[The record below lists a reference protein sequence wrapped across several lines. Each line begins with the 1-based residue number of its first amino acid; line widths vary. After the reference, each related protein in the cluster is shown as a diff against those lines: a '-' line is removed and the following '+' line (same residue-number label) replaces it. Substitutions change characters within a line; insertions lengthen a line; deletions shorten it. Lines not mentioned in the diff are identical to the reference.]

1 MKVKE
6 SESYSN
12 AFESNYHGLLDHDGW
27 IKVAKANVK
36 GEILFFDET
45 HVRVKSKT
53 GKYGYNCNI
62 HKDIRELLYLL
73 DIRDEALIKWKSGEP
88 YFVGFRKRNHDK
100 ITQNKT
106 ADFHVSE
113 NTNWLDF
120 FRRIDAE

>member
-6 SESYSN
+6 SYDN
-12 AFESNYHGLLDHDGW
+12 AFKSNYHGLLDHDGW

-36 GEILFFDET
+36 GEILYFDKT

-53 GKYGYNCNI
+53 GKHGYNCNI
-62 HKDIRELLYLL
+62 HKDMKEFLYLL
-73 DIRDEALIKWKSGEP
+73 DIGDEALIKWKSGKP
-88 YFVGFRKRNHDK
+88 YFVGFRKRNYDK
-100 ITQNKT
+100 VIMNTCS
-106 ADFHVSE
+106 DFHVSE